1 MKLVSRCWESR
12 LYMDTRLTRCGRSS
26 PDIFKCL
33 ADAVKWIIDNLYEV
47 PYLLDGFLSTA
58 SQFEKGKPLWILAY
72 VFYLIEIPLAKN
84 KIVGPFTTL
93 EFPGI
98 T

>member
-1 MKLVSRCWESR
+1 M
-12 LYMDTRLTRCGRSS
+12 
-26 PDIFKCL
+26 
-33 ADAVKWIIDNLYEV
+33 KWIIDNLYEV